1 MSKKGSN
8 PPPPRPPANGEVGIG
23 NESLNEGLNVN
34 PQPPTNV
41 RPSPPPPPPPP
52 KKKEG

>member
-8 PPPPRPPANGEVGIG
+8 PPPPRPPANGKVDIA
-23 NESLNEGLNVN
+23 NESYNRGLNVN

-41 RPSPPPPPPPP
+41 RPSPPPPPP